1 VVFQTKVAHLAF
13 PYKKARLLGL
23 PWMWSAL
30 VLLSILFVFVCIYL
44 YFIVFI
50 LHILNMHSTLN
61 YKDLYTQMIV
71 DSSLRNLSEQS
82 GLQSSSC
89 AADGANAFSLAVSK
103 NRYEFK
109 PSKRSTNNL

>member
-61 YKDLYTQMIV
+61 YKDFLHTNDRRFVI
-71 DSSLRNLSEQS
+71 EE
-82 GLQSSSC
+82 LQW
-89 AADGANAFSLAVSK
+89 
-103 NRYEFK
+103 
-109 PSKRSTNNL
+109 